1 MNFILEIAVVLMLSA
16 MMIYYYYNLYLSTKS
31 AKLLLILE
39 VGLRAI
45 SFTVYIVYGVFVS
58 YWELIHFVPMFLSI
72 TLYLAKGITAK
83 VLFGILS
90 SMMIVL
96 ATRHIISM
104 F

>member
-1 MNFILEIAVVLMLSA
+1 MNFILEIAVILMLSA

-45 SFTVYIVYGVFVS
+45 SFTVYIVYGGFVS

-72 TLYLAKGITAK
+72 TLYLAKGWTAK

-90 SMMIVL
+90 SMIVILMINYFV
-96 ATRHIISM
+96 SM